1 MIWDQLG
8 CSRWLLRNCTL
19 TASKRPRRN
28 KACDHCRT
36 ASFSAVV
43 GRKKNA
49 TERQEPPEVRAV
61 LGKVLGGR
69 LPWSRHRCCVSM
81 HPSSNGQEGE
91 EAPLVEQ
98 HTETWGCTKWE
109 GRRGRPL
116 EGTGHCA
123 PSRSQCPQQ
132 VCSAVSAAGT
142 ELTTAVGHA
151 VRDPGDSC
159 PPRGSPTGCR
169 MLLIACQ
176 LSHCCSA
183 CHFMMPRT
191 GGRCWAQQLPKYTPV
206 FMAVPWHPRHSP
218 AWPTLSF
225 LVVFFFDKH
234 QNLP

>member
-1 MIWDQLG
+1 MVTAQVLCLHASILQWTRG
-8 CSRWLLRNCTL
+8 RRSPTGGAAHRNVGL
-19 TASKRPRRN
+19 HK
-28 KACDHCRT
+28 
-36 ASFSAVV
+36 V
-43 GRKKNA
+43 GRAKGQ
-49 TERQEPPEVRAV
+49 TP
-61 LGKVLGGR
+61 GGHQA
-69 LPWSRHRCCVSM
+69 LCS
-81 HPSSNGQEGE
+81 
-91 EAPLVEQ
+91 
-98 HTETWGCTKWE
+98 
-109 GRRGRPL
+109 
-116 EGTGHCA
+116 
-123 PSRSQCPQQ
+123 QQ
-132 VCSAVSAAGT
+132 VPVSSAGLQRSECCRDRADHT
-142 ELTTAVGHA
+142 VGHA